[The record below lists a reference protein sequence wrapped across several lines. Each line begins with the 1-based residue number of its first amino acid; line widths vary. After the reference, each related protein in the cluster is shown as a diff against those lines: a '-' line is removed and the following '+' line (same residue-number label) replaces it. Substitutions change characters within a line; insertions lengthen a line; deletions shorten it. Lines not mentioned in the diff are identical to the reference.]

1 MKSRNTKHNCFLPIG
16 SVFALVVAIVLA
28 GCAGQ
33 ASNQVNRTNQSATAN
48 KETKSAEKA
57 PGTATL
63 GVPAS
68 VAAEHRE
75 IHEMLAKV
83 IGLGGKTGEAAKEVE
98 HRLSGHFEKEE
109 EYALP
114 QLGLLR
120 QLAAGG
126 ETADSRKAIEMS
138 DKLKADLPKMLEEH
152 KADVEALNMLSDEA
166 KSENKAE
173 GLEFV
178 ARLKGHAE
186 NEEEVMY
193 PAAMLVGEYLK
204 LKSKP

>member
-1 MKSRNTKHNCFLPIG
+1 MRSRNTNYRWTLPIG
-16 SVFALVVAIVLA
+16 GVLTAILAIVLA

-33 ASNQVNRTNQSATAN
+33 AVDQTSRAEQNSTAN
-48 KETKSAEKA
+48 KVSKPADKNPPA
-57 PGTATL
+57 AL
-63 GVPAS
+63 GIPAS
-68 VAAEHRE
+68 IAAEHRE
-75 IHEMLAKV
+75 LHEMLAKV
-83 IGLGGKTGEAAKEVE
+83 IGSGGKTGEAAKEVE

-126 ETADSRKAIEMS
+126 DASDSRRAIELS

-152 KADVEALNMLSDEA
+152 KSIVEALNVLSDA
-166 KSENKAE
+166 ARSENKAE
-173 GLEFV
+173 GQEFV
-178 ARLKGHAE
+178 TRLKGHAE

-204 LKSKP
+204 LRSKT